1 MHLHLYYCIQ
11 DYTLAQYKPET
22 FEHLAY
28 SQTVHQLTTNFGY
41 PQELRQFEFDWQY
54 MMRGLTIDK
63 VRGNVIK
70 VDRHK
75 YVKLAFHGLT
85 RMSKEQRQKSYLS
98 GTQRH
103 SFDTDDYTTID
114 TLFSLA
120 EAYLFM
126 QIVDLKDSGSSE
138 MLTQKP
144 YKVCLLVCACNC
156 FCSSGAGRALTAV
169 SRDCI
174 LGQWGDR
181 VVVLFDRCRTHVYV
195 APSWYAVAFLVNW

>member
-1 MHLHLYYCIQ
+1 LSQTPANRQNPTPQHGPTPHLQ

-28 SQTVHQLTTNFGY
+28 SQTVRKLTQDFGY
-41 PQELRQFEFDWQY
+41 PEELLHLDFDWQY

-75 YVKLAFHGLT
+75 YVKLACHGLS
-85 RMSKEQRQKSYLS
+85 RMSKEDRQAAYAS
-98 GTQRH
+98 GTTRQ
-103 SFDTDDYTTID
+103 SFDNENFTTID

-126 QIVDLKDSGSSE
+126 QIVDLKDTLQFP
-138 MLTQKP
+138 MLIQKP
-144 YKVCLLVCACNC
+144 YKDIYRDIR
-156 FCSSGAGRALTAV
+156 GAVDL
-169 SRDCI
+169 SHRDGSLKAEVAANPGKYI
-174 LGQWGDR
+174 HRVR
-181 VVVLFDRCRTHVYV
+181 VVACMH
-195 APSWYAVAFLVNW
+195 